1 MYTMNKKDE
10 LIDLL
15 RERLGDL
22 EATVDPGLWQGI
34 QGRIAEAAV
43 ANGTDPVTE
52 LFRSGL
58 EGAEAPVDPG
68 VWTSISSQLGHPAAA
83 GGSIAAWAGGGLAAA
98 VVAGGLWLGLSGS
111 DPVPAKVVEVSPMVE
126 VPVLEVLKS
135 EESGVVPSVGSVL
148 DQVTATVRNGA
159 EPTLSMIAEAERTD
173 KGSEVF
179 AEPTIHREPV
189 VTDPKADD
197 AKAETPGPFLSTVN
211 AIIGKAE
218 NEIAADPQPKEDG
231 DARIPQPQVSEPTP
245 EEAEVIDAF
254 PSAVAEQASL
264 LLIPNVFTPNND
276 GVNDELEVSATGLT
290 NILVSIYGA
299 SNNKLVFRSN
309 SLAPWNGRDL
319 DGVPCAEGYYFYAIE
334 AIGVDGKTMSKGQV
348 VLLNIR

>member
-34 QGRIAEAAV
+34 QGRMAEAAV

-68 VWTSISSQLGHPAAA
+68 VWTNISSQLGHPAVA
-83 GGSIAAWAGGGLAAA
+83 GGSIASWVGAGLAAA

-111 DPVPAKVVEVSPMVE
+111 DPVPAKVVEALPAVE
-126 VPVLEVLKS
+126 APVLEAPTGEEPGVAHPSNSVVEKEAPIVREPIQVSPSSTAEVLPIKAAK
-135 EESGVVPSVGSVL
+135 EGAVIPEPVPQL
-148 DQVTATVRNGA
+148 
-159 EPTLSMIAEAERTD
+159 EPS
-173 KGSEVF
+173 GSEAGD
-179 AEPTIHREPV
+179 AEKEV
-189 VTDPKADD
+189 
-197 AKAETPGPFLSTVN
+197 PGPFLNTVN

-218 NEIAADPQPKEDG
+218 NEIAADPQPKEEG
-231 DARIPQPQVSEPTP
+231 DDRVPAPQQNEPTE

-254 PSAVAEQASL
+254 PSGVVVETSPL
-264 LLIPNVFTPNND
+264 FIPNVFTPNND
-276 GVNDELEVSATGLT
+276 GVNDDLKVIASGLT
-290 NILVSIYGA
+290 NVLVSIYSA
-299 SNNKLVFRSN
+299 ANNKLVYRAN
-309 SLAPWNGRDL
+309 SLAPWDGRDP
-319 DGVPCAEGYYFYAIE
+319 DGVPCTEGYYFYAIE
-334 AIGVDGKTMSKGQV
+334 AIGPDGKSMSKGKV